1 MEIATM
7 PSRAVVIGARG
18 YLGRVLVPF
27 LTESGFDVIGLGRR
41 PPAAALATDFLSC
54 DATNA
59 AALRSALVGIDTV
72 VNLMTG
78 SPGAMLRVAENLS
91 ETLRRQPTLRLVQL
105 SSLAVLGQMSGVLDE
120 TVNLTPAT
128 LHAYGAAKLAA
139 ERSLLAVPGVAGRCV
154 IIRPGCIYG
163 PGSPQ
168 WVDRL
173 CRLLLAGRLGWL
185 GAEGAGLSPL
195 VHVRDVARAIAS
207 TLRPSSDAGIYHLLS
222 PETLTWNVY
231 FRRLGRR
238 LGIDTITQIHVAQ
251 LETETWIT
259 GPARALL
266 SHAMGRPAD
275 RITPAMRHLFRSTAR
290 PASARRPLL
299 PAGRFIPHETGIA
312 EAVSA
317 FLAERALES
326 RRLSKHWE
334 AAA

>member
-1 MEIATM
+1 M
-7 PSRAVVIGARG
+7 PGRAVVIGARG

-27 LTESGFDVIGLGRR
+27 LAERGFDVTGLGRR
-41 PPAAALATDFLSC
+41 APAAAVATDFLSC

-59 AALRSALVGIDTV
+59 AALRHALAGIDIV
-72 VNLMTG
+72 VNLMAG
-78 SPGAMLRVAENLS
+78 PPGAMMRVAENLGDN
-91 ETLRRQPTLRLVQL
+91 LRRQPALRLVHL
-105 SSLAVLGQMSGVLDE
+105 SSLAVLGRMTGVLDE
-120 TVNLTPAT
+120 TSKLTPST
-128 LHAYGAAKLAA
+128 LHAYGAAKLAS
-139 ERSLLAVPGVAGRCV
+139 ERSLLSVPGVAGRCV

-185 GAEGAGLSPL
+185 GPEGAGLSPL
-195 VHVRDVARAIAS
+195 VHVQDVATAIAS
-207 TLRPSSDAGIYHLLS
+207 TLRPASDAGIYHLLS

-238 LGIDTITQIHVAQ
+238 LGIDVLAQIHATR
-251 LETETWIT
+251 LDTETWVT

-266 SHAMGRPAD
+266 SRAMGQPPD
-275 RITPAMRHLFRSTAR
+275 RITPAMRHLFRSAAR

-312 EAVSA
+312 ESVSA
-317 FLAERALES
+317 FLADRATAA
-326 RRLSKHWE
+326 RRPGKPWE

>member
-1 MEIATM
+1 M
-7 PSRAVVIGARG
+7 PGRAVVIGARG

-27 LTESGFDVIGLGRR
+27 LAENGFDVTGLGRR
-41 PPAAALATDFLSC
+41 APTASVATDFLRC

-59 AALRSALVGIDTV
+59 AALRQALVGRDIV
-72 VNLMTG
+72 VNLMAG
-78 SPGAMLRVAENLS
+78 PPGAMMRVAENLS
-91 ETLRRQPTLRLVQL
+91 DNLRRQPALRLVQL
-105 SSLAVLGQMSGVLDE
+105 SSLAVLGRMSGVMDE
-120 TVNLTPAT
+120 TTKLTPAT

-139 ERSLLAVPGVAGRCV
+139 ERILLAVPGAAGRCV

-185 GAEGAGLSPL
+185 GPEGAGLSPL
-195 VHVRDVARAIAS
+195 VHVQDVAQAIAT
-207 TLRPSSDAGIYHLLS
+207 TLRPASDAGIYHLLS

-238 LGIDTITQIHVAQ
+238 LGIDALSQIHVVR

-266 SHAMGRPAD
+266 SRVTGLPAD

-290 PASARRPLL
+290 PASVRRPLL
-299 PAGRFIPHETGIA
+299 PAGRFIPHEIGIA
-312 EAVSA
+312 EAVST
-317 FLAERALES
+317 FLTDQATATQRPNKQ
-326 RRLSKHWE
+326 RE

>member
-1 MEIATM
+1 M
-7 PSRAVVIGARG
+7 PGRAVVIGARG

-27 LTESGFDVIGLGRR
+27 LAESGFEVTGLGRR
-41 PPAAALATDFLSC
+41 APAASTAAGFLAC

-59 AALRSALVGIDTV
+59 TALRNALAGTDIV
-72 VNLMTG
+72 VNLMAG
-78 SPGAMLRVAENLS
+78 PPAAMMRVAENLGDN
-91 ETLRRQPTLRLVQL
+91 LRRQPALRLVQL
-105 SSLAVLGQMSGVLDE
+105 SSLAVLGQMGGVLDE
-120 TVNLTPAT
+120 TSPLKSTT

-185 GAEGAGLSPL
+185 GPEGAGLSPL
-195 VHVRDVARAIAS
+195 VHVQDVAQAIAT
-207 TLRPSSDAGIYHLLS
+207 TLRPASDAGIYHLLS

-238 LGIDTITQIHVAQ
+238 LGIDALTQIHVTRLDA
-251 LETETWIT
+251 ETWII
-259 GPARALL
+259 GPARALV
-266 SHAMGRPAD
+266 SHAMGQPAD
-275 RITPAMRHLFRSTAR
+275 RITPAMRNLFRSRAR

-299 PAGRFIPHETGIA
+299 PAGRFIPHEAGID

-317 FLAERALES
+317 FLANRTTTT
-326 RRLSKHWE
+326 RRTKQQRE

>member
-1 MEIATM
+1 M
-7 PSRAVVIGARG
+7 PGRAVVIGARG
-18 YLGRVLVPF
+18 YLGRVLVPH
-27 LTESGFDVIGLGRR
+27 LAESGFDVTGLGRSA
-41 PPAAALATDFLSC
+41 PAAAVATDFLSC

-59 AALRSALVGIDTV
+59 AALRNALVGIDIV
-72 VNLMTG
+72 VNLMAG
-78 SPGAMLRVAENLS
+78 PPRAMTHVAENLS
-91 ETLRRQPTLRLVQL
+91 DILRRQQTLRLVQL
-105 SSLAVLGQMSGVLDE
+105 SSLAVLGRRSGTLDE
-120 TVNLTPAT
+120 TTKLSPAT

-154 IIRPGCIYG
+154 IIRAGCIYG

-185 GAEGAGLSPL
+185 GPEGAGLSPL
-195 VHVRDVARAIAS
+195 VHVQDVAQAIA
-207 TLRPSSDAGIYHLLS
+207 TALRPASDAGIYHLLS

-231 FRRLGRR
+231 FRRLGKR
-238 LGIDTITQIHVAQ
+238 LGIDAMRQIDAAR
-251 LETETWIT
+251 LEAETWIT

-266 SHAMGRPAD
+266 SCATGQPPD
-275 RITPAMRHLFRSTAR
+275 RITPTMRHLFRSTAR

-312 EAVSA
+312 ESVSA
-317 FLAERALES
+317 FLADRATAP
-326 RRLSKHWE
+326 RRPSKQWE

>member
-1 MEIATM
+1 M
-7 PSRAVVIGARG
+7 PGRAVVVGARG

-27 LTESGFDVIGLGRR
+27 LAENGFDVTGLGRR
-41 PPAAALATDFLSC
+41 APAAAAAMDFLRC

-59 AALRSALVGIDTV
+59 AALRQALAGMDIV
-72 VNLMTG
+72 VNLMAG
-78 SPGAMLRVAENLS
+78 PPGAMIRVAENLS
-91 ETLRRQPTLRLVQL
+91 DILRRQPALRVVQL
-105 SSLAVLGQMSGVLDE
+105 SSLAVFGRTSGVLDE
-120 TVNLTPAT
+120 TAKLTPAT

-185 GAEGAGLSPL
+185 GPEGAGLSPL
-195 VHVRDVARAIAS
+195 VHVHDVAQAIAT
-207 TLRPSSDAGIYHLLS
+207 TLRPASDAGIYHLLS

-231 FRRLGRR
+231 FRRLGKR
-238 LGIDTITQIHVAQ
+238 LGIDTLTQIHVAR

-266 SHAMGRPAD
+266 CGAMGQSAD

-290 PASARRPLL
+290 PASSRRPLL

-317 FLAERALES
+317 FLANRATTTQRPSEE
-326 RRLSKHWE
+326 WE